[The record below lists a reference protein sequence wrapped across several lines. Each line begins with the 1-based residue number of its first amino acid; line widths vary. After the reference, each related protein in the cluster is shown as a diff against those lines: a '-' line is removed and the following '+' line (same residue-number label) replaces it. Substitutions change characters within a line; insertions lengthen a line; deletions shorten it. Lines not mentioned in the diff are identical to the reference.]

1 MIIKDNSGRFIIGD
15 SSEIKLNISGKSPD
29 YSLIKSNINSMIL
42 SASGW
47 RKIFSLEKGRNSNE
61 NSMSKEISAEDIY
74 IVSGAAYV
82 FGKYIAG
89 KRADIKNG
97 KPVISVG
104 LDSRPTGPVIGEAV
118 VKTLLSMGFEVKY
131 HFIVSAPEIMA
142 YVKNDRNSDGFIYI
156 SASHNPSGYNGIKFG
171 PATGAVLGGNDSA
184 EIIKNYRDFISNS
197 DPVNTLDKLTENLSS
212 ELLEKT
218 YQNYSK
224 WKTES
229 FNSYLEFNKSIFTL
243 NGKYQ
248 PDNTK
253 NDIGIAADLNGSA
266 RCVSID
272 REFFNALGIK
282 SHIFNNVASE
292 INHAILPEGENLDFC
307 RMELEKKYKEDSS
320 FVLGYMPDNDG
331 DRGNLVY
338 MDREKGKAEILE
350 AQEVFALACLSELS
364 FLVYT
369 GVLRYDKSGSPEKK
383 CAVAVNGPTSMRIE
397 KICSAFG
404 VEVFRSEVGEAN
416 VVSLSEKLMKD
427 GWIIR
432 LLGEGSNGGNITYP
446 ATVRD
451 PMNTVGSILKLLT
464 IKTEEKEGEIIPGLF
479 DIWKEKAGISY
490 NGQGSG
496 VCSEEKSAMQGKTD
510 KNGTVNSSSL
520 SDIIKTLP
528 SFTTTSTGEAD
539 AKMQIKTEDHGILKT
554 NYEKVFASEW
564 SDKKEELNRLFSIT
578 DWEEINYMG
587 TDAVSGCGA
596 EKRGSRTKGGLKIV
610 FKKSSGDP
618 AGFIWMRG
626 SGTEPVF
633 RVMADIEG
641 NSRKNEKYLL
651 NWHRD
656 MIQKA
661 DTMKAEK

>member
-1 MIIKDNSGRFIIGD
+1 MIIKDKSGSFILGD
-15 SSEIKLNISGKSPD
+15 SSQLKLNTKDSTADPEK
-29 YSLIKSNINSMIL
+29 IKSNINKMIL

-47 RKIFSLEKGRNSNE
+47 RKIFSLENGENSNE
-61 NSMSKEISAEDIY
+61 DSMSKEISSEDIY

-82 FGKYIAG
+82 FGKYLKSKAE
-89 KRADIKNG
+89 KYKNT

-104 LDSRPTGPVIGEAV
+104 LDSRPTGPAIGEAV
-118 VKTLLSMGFEVKY
+118 VKTLLSMEFEVRY
-131 HFIVSAPEIMA
+131 HFILSAPEIMA
-142 YVKNDRNSDGFIYI
+142 YVKNNEETDGFIYI

-171 PATGAVLGGNDSA
+171 PCTGAVLGGKDSS
-184 EIIKNYRDFISNS
+184 EIITNYRDFIINK
-197 DPVNTLDKLTENLSS
+197 DPVSILDKLTADLTS
-212 ELLEKT
+212 EQLEKT
-218 YQNYSK
+218 YRDSSK
-224 WKTES
+224 WKAES

-243 NGKYQ
+243 EGKYL
-248 PDNTK
+248 PENNK
-253 NDIGIAADLNGSA
+253 KEIGIVADLNGSA
-266 RCVSID
+266 RCLSID
-272 REFFNALGIK
+272 QDFFNTLGIK
-282 SHIFNNVASE
+282 SHIFNNIPSE
-292 INHAILPEGENLDFC
+292 INHAILPEGDNLNFC
-307 RMELEKKYKEDSS
+307 KTELEKKYREDCS
-320 FVLGYMPDNDG
+320 FVIGYMPDNDG

-338 MDREKGKAEILE
+338 IDKETGKAEILE

-369 GVLRYDKSGSPEKK
+369 GILTYNDSGNLNEK
-383 CAVAVNGPTSMRIE
+383 CALAVNGPTSMRIE

-404 VEVFRSEVGEAN
+404 VKVFRSEVGEAN
-416 VVSLSEKLMKD
+416 VVSLSEKLMNN

-464 IKTEEKEGEIIPGLF
+464 VRTSVKEGKIIPGLY
-479 DIWKEKAGISY
+479 DIWRERRGLQNHTEKISINEKGTEAD
-490 NGQGSG
+490 NGNISSG
-496 VCSEEKSAMQGKTD
+496 
-510 KNGTVNSSSL
+510 NGTGKNYSL

-528 SFTTTSTGEAD
+528 CFTTTATGEAD

-564 SDKKEELNRLFSIT
+564 NIRKDELEKRFGIT
-578 DWEEINYMG
+578 GWEEINYMG
-587 TDAVSGCGA
+587 TDAVKGTGA
-596 EKRGSRTKGGLKIV
+596 EIRGSRTKGGLKIIL
-610 FKKSSGDP
+610 KKESGDP

-641 NSRKNEKYLL
+641 DSLVDEKYLL
-651 NWHRD
+651 NWHRE

-661 DTMKAEK
+661 DKM